1 MTTASRI
8 AAPLVAL
15 ALLAAPAGAQ
25 DRERDPLPA
34 PDSEEAAELARQAME
49 NMMRVMEIF
58 LRSIPTY
65 EAPFINE
72 HGDIIIR
79 RKNPLKPRPPAPD
92 GDGEDGDVDETR
104 T

>member
-1 MTTASRI
+1 MSMASRI

-25 DRERDPLPA
+25 ERDRLPA

-58 LRSIPTY
+58 LRSIPLY
-65 EAPFINE
+65 EAPIINE

-79 RKNPLKPRPPAPD
+79 RKNPTTPRPRD
-92 GDGEDGDVDETR
+92 EDDEDDGDVDQTR